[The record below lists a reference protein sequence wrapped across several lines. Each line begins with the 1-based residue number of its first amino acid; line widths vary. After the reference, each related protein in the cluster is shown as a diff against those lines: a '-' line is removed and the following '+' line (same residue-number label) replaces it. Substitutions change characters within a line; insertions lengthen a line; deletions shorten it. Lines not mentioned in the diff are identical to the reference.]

1 MTASDPGRLVAD
13 FRRRLREAAQALP
26 PAQREP
32 LLEQIDAHLAEAL
45 PDGADELEV
54 RRALDD
60 LGPPELIAAAAEV
73 VPADRPSVPWL
84 EVLALV
90 FLYVGGFLVPIGG
103 WLVGVILLAVSRRW
117 RLSDKLLGALVWPG
131 GLGGLF
137 ILGLVWGTIS
147 STSCT
152 SGTAGGATICRST
165 GFVAPEWLVI
175 AGLAVLILGPLA
187 VATRLILRLREA
199 P

>member
-1 MTASDPGRLVAD
+1 TASDPGRLVAD
-13 FRRRLREAAQALP
+13 FRRRLKEAARALP
-26 PAQREP
+26 AVQREP

-45 PDGADELEV
+45 PEGADELEV

-73 VPADRPSVPWL
+73 APSDRLAVPWL

-137 ILGLVWGTIS
+137 ILGLVWGTTS

-175 AGLAVLILGPLA
+175 SGLAVLILGPLA